1 VPVAVSGSIATDHL
15 MHFPGRFAEQLVAE
29 QLHRISLS
37 FLVDDLT
44 VRRGGIGANIA
55 FGMAVLGASPV
66 LVGAVGPDFAD
77 YQSWLERHGVDCS
90 GVHVS
95 ETAQTARFVCT
106 TDDDMCQIASFYAGA
121 MSEARQIELAPL
133 AAKVGGLD
141 LVLIS
146 PDDPE
151 AMLRHAQECRQR
163 GYDFAADPSQQL
175 ARMNSE
181 QIKDFVTGAK
191 YLFSNDYEWELLRQK
206 TGWSEQDVMSR
217 VGMRITTLG
226 EKGVEIVDR
235 DGTSISV
242 NAVPETVKADPTGVG
257 DAFRAGLLAGL
268 DKGLAMER
276 AAQLGSYIAVLVLE
290 TVGTQEWTLEREQ
303 AITRIGA
310 AYGPEAA
317 EEIAAIL
324 P

>member
-1 VPVAVSGSIATDHL
+1 
-15 MHFPGRFAEQLVAE
+15 
-29 QLHRISLS
+29 
-37 FLVDDLT
+37 
-44 VRRGGIGANIA
+44 
-55 FGMAVLGASPV
+55 
-66 LVGAVGPDFAD
+66 
-77 YQSWLERHGVDCS
+77 
-90 GVHVS
+90 
-95 ETAQTARFVCT
+95 
-106 TDDDMCQIASFYAGA
+106 
-121 MSEARQIELAPL
+121 
-133 AAKVGGLD
+133 
-141 LVLIS
+141 
-146 PDDPE
+146 
-151 AMLRHAQECRQR
+151 
-163 GYDFAADPSQQL
+163 
-175 ARMNSE
+175 
-181 QIKDFVTGAK
+181 
-191 YLFSNDYEWELLRQK
+191 
-206 TGWSEQDVMSR
+206 
-217 VGMRITTLG
+217 
-226 EKGVEIVDR
+226 VEIVDR